1 MINSKKE
8 KLSDN
13 KNKKTTILMVGMIFV
28 VLGVSIGSTQI
39 FSQMVAYAQEEVN
52 DSKSETMKVMSSSI
66 PQPNSNSTILDVKGS
81 NALFEPAVGLT
92 NVFGPEGVFP
102 FTDTFKCAEALTC
115 GVSAG
120 ENAKFCRQI

>member
-1 MINSKKE
+1 MINSKK

-28 VLGVSIGSTQI
+28 VLTVSIGSTQI
-39 FSQMVAYAQEEVN
+39 YNQMVAYAQTEGN

-102 FTDTFKCAEALTC
+102 FIDTFKCADALTC

-120 ENAKFCRQI
+120 ENARICRQI